1 LKNLTVD
8 AIILLEAIAMA
19 RRETQQPKKRT
30 TVVATTVAL
39 PLSPSAAPAQPTTE
53 AGSPFYRPVSVEEF
67 LEQIHRDEHKR
78 RMFAWKLATCLN
90 ISLEEAYAIL
100 ERHDNAQILKETL
113 LEAPQLGCDEKWWQN
128 PLKRLLKLPLK
139 RKQRCSFWLAN
150 AAPCAERAPNFRA
163 ASWRCVGG

>member
-1 LKNLTVD
+1 MAERKTIQPTNSLRD
-8 AIILLEAIAMA
+8 A
-19 RRETQQPKKRT
+19 RRVAQPHFH
-30 TVVATTVAL
+30 L
-39 PLSPSAAPAQPTTE
+39 PAAPAQPATE

-100 ERHDNAQILKETL
+100 ERRDNAQILKEVL
-113 LEAPQLGCDEKWWQN
+113 LEVSQLSCDEKWWQN

>member
-1 LKNLTVD
+1 MAERKMTQPTNKSRD
-8 AIILLEAIAMA
+8 A
-19 RRETQQPKKRT
+19 RRVAQPHFHLPT
-30 TVVATTVAL
+30 T
-39 PLSPSAAPAQPTTE
+39 PAQPTPE

-100 ERHDNAQILKETL
+100 ERRDNAQILKEVL
-113 LEAPQLGCDEKWWQN
+113 LEVSQLSCDEKWWQN
-128 PLKRLLKLPLK
+128 PLKRLLELPPK

-150 AAPCAERAPNFRA
+150 AAPRAERAPNFRA

>member
-8 AIILLEAIAMA
+8 AIILSEAIAMA

-67 LEQIHRDEHKR
+67 LEQLHQDEHKR
-78 RMFAWKLATCLN
+78 RVLAWKLSYRLGVPFAD
-90 ISLEEAYAIL
+90 AYAIL
-100 ERHDNAQILKETL
+100 ERHDNAQILKENL
-113 LEAPQLGCDEKWWQN
+113 LEVPQLGCDEKWWQN

-139 RKQRCSFWLAN
+139 RKQRCSFWLAS

>member
-1 LKNLTVD
+1 MAERKTTQPTNRSRD
-8 AIILLEAIAMA
+8 A
-19 RRETQQPKKRT
+19 RRVAQPHFH
-30 TVVATTVAL
+30 L
-39 PLSPSAAPAQPTTE
+39 PAAPAQPTTE

-67 LEQIHRDEHKR
+67 LEQLHRDEHKR
-78 RMFAWKLATCLN
+78 RMLAWKLATCLN

-100 ERHDNAQILKETL
+100 ERRDNAQILKENL
-113 LEAPQLGCDEKWWQN
+113 LEAPQLSCDEKWWQN

-150 AAPCAERAPNFRA
+150 AAPCAERAPNSRA